1 MRHHPGRFVLALAEY
16 GEREGEQKD
25 KQQDQDPERDSLP
38 HLASSLEHEPSRHSN
53 PIGKARPAQCTRV
66 RPRVMYNVAMCSTFS
81 LGLVRIGVVSG
92 GYSSGEDE
100 RGR

>member
-1 MRHHPGRFVLALAEY
+1 MGHTTSRFVLTLAEN

-38 HLASSLEHEPSRHSN
+38 HLASSLEYEPARHSN
-53 PIGKARPAQCTRV
+53 PIGKARPTQRARV

-92 GYSSGEDE
+92 GYSSGGDA
-100 RGR
+100 RGG